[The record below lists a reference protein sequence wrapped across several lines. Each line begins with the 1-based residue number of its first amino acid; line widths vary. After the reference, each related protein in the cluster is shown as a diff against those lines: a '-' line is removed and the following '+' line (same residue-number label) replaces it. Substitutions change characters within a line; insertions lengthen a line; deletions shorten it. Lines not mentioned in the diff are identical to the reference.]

1 MVGQA
6 GVLPCLDGE
15 QSMTHPRSRG
25 RHDARNLMS
34 QNLAQVSGNRLDV
47 TATAF
52 PLLCSTWPR
61 SVLSLEGLTLGGCV
75 LS

>member
-6 GVLPCLDGE
+6 GVLPSGWGTADDSPKVTWSTRCQESNEPEPGSSL
-15 QSMTHPRSRG
+15 
-25 RHDARNLMS
+25 
-34 QNLAQVSGNRLDV
+34 GNRLDV